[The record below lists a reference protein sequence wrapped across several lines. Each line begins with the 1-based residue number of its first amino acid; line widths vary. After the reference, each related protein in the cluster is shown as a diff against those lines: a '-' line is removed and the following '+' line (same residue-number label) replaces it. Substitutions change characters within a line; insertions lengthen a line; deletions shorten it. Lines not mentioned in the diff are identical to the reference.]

1 MTRETNRAS
10 LAVNGLLWGLF
21 IVLGAVA
28 FADVWL
34 QNPPPYVFDPAKTNL
49 SYFDWL
55 AEQRALRWFWAG
67 RPVWDAPVW
76 LRILWMA
83 GAAVALLWR
92 RPTVWVRDRLRAHA
106 GPPAASVD
114 SIKDQPSGGRRRREP
129 LWVILAV
136 AAATLWAF
144 RSQDLRYGDSDFLT
158 RLIPREV
165 KSVGANIAYEE
176 ILDCALHCR
185 AFHYLN
191 LLFGLTI
198 IEVFNLLGIA
208 ATLVGL
214 AIVWPRWRRRAGLPA
229 GLVLLIWFTSG
240 WSHVFFGHVEYYT
253 SVAVVLM
260 IYAVLAID
268 HIERDDG
275 PPFWVCSFVA
285 GLAVCF
291 HMLAGWIW
299 PTMGVL
305 LWHDWRAR
313 GRSPIRQLALGGLT
327 FLLPI
332 AASVGIATL
341 YGFPPTAFG
350 NTHLAHMKFIFLL
363 TRDNALESHRAIY
376 QYPFLSFPHIRD
388 AVNELI
394 RVAWPG
400 IVLVLGLAVAAR
412 HRQIWCRPTVL
423 FWIVAVV
430 FLQIFTLVWNP
441 DLGYIRDWDLFAVVA
456 LGWTGLGIECLR
468 QLNREEAAQ
477 GETVEPNGGADVS
490 WLVARVL
497 AFVVATALPMRIFQM
512 LHHSAWV
519 GPVNAAGMF

>member
-1 MTRETNRAS
+1 MIRDTNRAS

-21 IVLGAVA
+21 IVLGAVV

-67 RPVWDAPVW
+67 RPVWDAPAW
-76 LRILWMA
+76 LRIFWMA
-83 GAAVALLWR
+83 GVAAALLWR
-92 RPTVWVRDRLRAHA
+92 RPTDWVRDRLRAHA
-106 GPPAASVD
+106 AHAAPPAAAVD
-114 SIKDQPSGGRRRREP
+114 SIGDQASGRRRRREP

-136 AAATLWAF
+136 AAAILWAY
-144 RSQDLRYGDSDFLT
+144 RSDDLRYGDSDFLT

-176 ILDCALHCR
+176 ILDCVLHCR
-185 AFHYLN
+185 VFHYLN
-191 LLFGLTI
+191 LLYDLSI
-198 IEVFNLLGIA
+198 VQVFNILGIA
-208 ATLVGL
+208 ATLIGL
-214 AIVWPRWRRRAGLPA
+214 AVVWPRWRRRAGLPA
-229 GLVLLIWFTSG
+229 GLVLLLWFSTG

-268 HIERDDG
+268 HLERDDG

-291 HMLAGWIW
+291 HMLAGWVW

-341 YGFPPTAFG
+341 YGFPPAAFG

-363 TRDNALESHRAIY
+363 TPDNALEGHRAIY
-376 QYPFLSFPHIRD
+376 QYPFLSFPHVRD
-388 AVNELI
+388 VLNELV
-394 RVAWPG
+394 RAAWPG
-400 IVLVLGLAVAAR
+400 VVLVLGLAATAR
-412 HRQIWCRPTVL
+412 RYRLWERPTVV

-430 FLQIFTLVWNP
+430 FLQTFTLVWNP

-456 LGWTGLGIECLR
+456 LGWTGLGIEWLR
-468 QLNREEAAQ
+468 LLNREAA
-477 GETVEPNGGADVS
+477 EPDVS

-497 AFVVATALPMRIFQM
+497 VFVVATALPMRILQM

-519 GPVNAAGMF
+519 GPVNSAGMF